1 MSDQKVYV
9 GNAKVIKTQ
18 FGELTKMSLTA
29 EDVEKMQQNL
39 SNGWINVV
47 IKERREPSASGFT
60 HYLEVD
66 TWKPKDS
73 EGGQAAA
80 PAAKAPAPESG
91 NVSEMAPEDLPF

>member
-1 MSDQKVYV
+1 MSDEKVYV

-29 EDVEKMQQNL
+29 EDVQKLQDNL
-39 SNGWINVV
+39 DNGWINVV

-66 TWKPKDS
+66 TWKPEPRD
-73 EGGQAAA
+73 GA
-80 PAAKAPAPESG
+80 PAAAEKGAAKPAANSVP
-91 NVSEMAPEDLPF
+91 EMAPEDLPF